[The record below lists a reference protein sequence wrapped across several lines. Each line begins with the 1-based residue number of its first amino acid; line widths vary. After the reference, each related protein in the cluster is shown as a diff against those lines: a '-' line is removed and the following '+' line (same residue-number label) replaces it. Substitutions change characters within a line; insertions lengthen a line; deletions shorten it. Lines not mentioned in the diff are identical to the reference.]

1 MPAGRYSNRIPDG
14 HFAFDDGHAASR
26 LGHSARSAKNEVDVG
41 SAARARARG
50 RPARRGREARRSSCR
65 RCHGSAGRARGH
77 QEGQEGSRRGRGSG
91 RGRACREG
99 KEEVTRSKVGQ
110 PPAAAGLP
118 AFCSRDAKQSPHTRR
133 EAQQVGRMRL
143 IVGLGNP
150 GIEYAWTPHNL
161 GFLVVDAL
169 AEDAGIRV
177 TRPEAKSL
185 VGLGQIAGREV
196 VLAKPQTMMNL
207 SGLAVRELVSRAE
220 CEPSEMIVVC
230 DDIALPWGMLRVRER
245 GTAGGHNGLK
255 SVIGAIGTTE
265 FVRVRLGVKP
275 EEMRGD
281 LKEYVLRQIRRDEED
296 LVSEE
301 IEQGAEAVKVIL
313 AEGTQSAMNRFNR
326 RVSPQDEEE
335 SEE

>member
-1 MPAGRYSNRIPDG
+1 
-14 HFAFDDGHAASR
+14 
-26 LGHSARSAKNEVDVG
+26 
-41 SAARARARG
+41 
-50 RPARRGREARRSSCR
+50 
-65 RCHGSAGRARGH
+65 
-77 QEGQEGSRRGRGSG
+77 
-91 RGRACREG
+91 
-99 KEEVTRSKVGQ
+99 
-110 PPAAAGLP
+110 
-118 AFCSRDAKQSPHTRR
+118 
-133 EAQQVGRMRL
+133 MRL

-169 AEDAGIRV
+169 AEEAGIRV

-185 VGLGQIAGREV
+185 VGLGRIAGQDI

-207 SGLAVRELVSRAE
+207 SGLAVRELLDRAE
-220 CEPSEMIVVC
+220 CAPSELIVVC
-230 DDIALPWGMLRVRER
+230 DDVALPWCTLRVRER

-275 EEMRGD
+275 EELRGD
-281 LKEYVLRQIRRDEED
+281 LKEYVLRQIRRDEEE
-296 LVSEE
+296 VVAEE

-335 SEE
+335 TDD

>member
-1 MPAGRYSNRIPDG
+1 
-14 HFAFDDGHAASR
+14 
-26 LGHSARSAKNEVDVG
+26 
-41 SAARARARG
+41 
-50 RPARRGREARRSSCR
+50 
-65 RCHGSAGRARGH
+65 
-77 QEGQEGSRRGRGSG
+77 
-91 RGRACREG
+91 
-99 KEEVTRSKVGQ
+99 
-110 PPAAAGLP
+110 
-118 AFCSRDAKQSPHTRR
+118 
-133 EAQQVGRMRL
+133 MRL

-169 AEDAGIRV
+169 AQDANIRV

-185 VGLGQIAGREV
+185 VGLGQIAGRQV

-207 SGLAVRELVSRAE
+207 SGLAVRELLSRAE
-220 CEPSEMIVVC
+220 CEPPDVIVVY
-230 DDIALPWGMLRVRER
+230 DDIALPWGMVRVRER

-255 SVIGAIGTTE
+255 SVIGAIGTME
-265 FVRVRLGVKP
+265 FVRVRLGVNP

-281 LKEYVLRQIRRDEED
+281 LKEYVLRQFRRDEED
-296 LVSEE
+296 VVAEE

-335 SEE
+335 TQD

>member
-1 MPAGRYSNRIPDG
+1 
-14 HFAFDDGHAASR
+14 
-26 LGHSARSAKNEVDVG
+26 
-41 SAARARARG
+41 
-50 RPARRGREARRSSCR
+50 
-65 RCHGSAGRARGH
+65 
-77 QEGQEGSRRGRGSG
+77 
-91 RGRACREG
+91 
-99 KEEVTRSKVGQ
+99 
-110 PPAAAGLP
+110 
-118 AFCSRDAKQSPHTRR
+118 
-133 EAQQVGRMRL
+133 MRL

-169 AEDAGIRV
+169 AEDAGIRI

-185 VGLGQIAGREV
+185 VGLGQIAGREI

-230 DDIALPWGMLRVRER
+230 DDFALPWGMLRVRER

-275 EEMRGD
+275 EELRGD

-296 LVSEE
+296 LVAEE
-301 IEQGAEAVKVIL
+301 IEQAAEAVKLIL
-313 AEGTQSAMNRFNR
+313 AEGTQAAMNRFNR

-335 SEE
+335 TEE

>member
-1 MPAGRYSNRIPDG
+1 
-14 HFAFDDGHAASR
+14 
-26 LGHSARSAKNEVDVG
+26 
-41 SAARARARG
+41 
-50 RPARRGREARRSSCR
+50 
-65 RCHGSAGRARGH
+65 
-77 QEGQEGSRRGRGSG
+77 
-91 RGRACREG
+91 
-99 KEEVTRSKVGQ
+99 
-110 PPAAAGLP
+110 
-118 AFCSRDAKQSPHTRR
+118 
-133 EAQQVGRMRL
+133 MRL

-177 TRPEAKSL
+177 SRPEAKSL
-185 VGLGQIAGREV
+185 VGLGQISGREV

-220 CEPSEMIVVC
+220 CEPSDVIVVC
-230 DDIALPWGMLRVRER
+230 DDIALPWGMLRVCER

-296 LVSEE
+296 LVAEE

-326 RVSPQDEEE
+326 RVSPQDDEE

>member
-1 MPAGRYSNRIPDG
+1 
-14 HFAFDDGHAASR
+14 
-26 LGHSARSAKNEVDVG
+26 
-41 SAARARARG
+41 
-50 RPARRGREARRSSCR
+50 
-65 RCHGSAGRARGH
+65 
-77 QEGQEGSRRGRGSG
+77 
-91 RGRACREG
+91 
-99 KEEVTRSKVGQ
+99 
-110 PPAAAGLP
+110 
-118 AFCSRDAKQSPHTRR
+118 
-133 EAQQVGRMRL
+133 MRL

-177 TRPEAKSL
+177 SRPEAKSL

-230 DDIALPWGMLRVRER
+230 DDIAFPWGMLRVRER

-255 SVIGAIGTTE
+255 SVIGALGTTE

-275 EEMRGD
+275 EELRGD
-281 LKEYVLRQIRRDEED
+281 LKEYVLHQIRRDEED
-296 LVSEE
+296 LVAEE

-313 AEGTQSAMNRFNR
+313 AEGTQAAMNRFNR

-335 SEE
+335 AEE

>member
-1 MPAGRYSNRIPDG
+1 
-14 HFAFDDGHAASR
+14 
-26 LGHSARSAKNEVDVG
+26 
-41 SAARARARG
+41 
-50 RPARRGREARRSSCR
+50 
-65 RCHGSAGRARGH
+65 
-77 QEGQEGSRRGRGSG
+77 
-91 RGRACREG
+91 
-99 KEEVTRSKVGQ
+99 
-110 PPAAAGLP
+110 
-118 AFCSRDAKQSPHTRR
+118 
-133 EAQQVGRMRL
+133 MRL

-169 AEDAGIRV
+169 AEVASIRV

-185 VGLGQIAGREV
+185 VGLGQIVGREV

-207 SGLAVRELVSRAE
+207 SGLAVRELMSRAE
-220 CEPSEMIVVC
+220 CEPADVIVIC

-296 LVSEE
+296 VVALE
-301 IEQGAEAVKVIL
+301 IEQGAEAVKAIL
-313 AEGTQSAMNRFNR
+313 AEGTQNAMNRFNR
-326 RVSPQDEEE
+326 RVSPQDQEET
-335 SEE
+335 EE